1 MIPYGDIPLVSCR
14 GLQFKWPGSDATLK
28 MDDFCVAPG
37 ERMFLCGP
45 SGSGKSTLLGLLSG
59 VLRATSGEVT
69 ILGVPFSTLS
79 APRRDHFRAEHLGY
93 IFQQFN
99 LLPFLSPVENVLLGC
114 TWSRVRAIR
123 AGATRRAQRAE
134 AIRLLDALGLV
145 PQIIERAH
153 TGNLSVGQQQ
163 RVAVARALIGG
174 PQLLIADE
182 PTSALDEDNRDLF
195 LRLLLAECTRHGT
208 GVVFVSH
215 DITLARHFD
224 RAVTLG
230 ERPPSRM
237 VAWL

>member
-1 MIPYGDIPLVSCR
+1 MIPYVDVPLVSCR
-14 GLQFKWPGSDATLK
+14 GLQFRWPGSDATLT
-28 MDDFCVAPG
+28 MDDFSVAPG
-37 ERMFLCGP
+37 ERMFVCGP

-59 VLRATSGEVT
+59 VLRATEGEVT
-69 ILGVPFSTLS
+69 VLGVPFSTLS
-79 APRRDHFRAEHLGY
+79 ASGRDHFRAEHVGY
-93 IFQQFN
+93 VFQQFN

-123 AGATRRAQRAE
+123 AGATRRAQRDE

-145 PQIIERAH
+145 AQIVERSR

-182 PTSALDEDNRDLF
+182 PTSALDTANCEIF

-208 GVVFVSH
+208 GVVLVSH
-215 DITLARHFD
+215 DMNLARHFD
-224 RAVTLG
+224 RAVILG
-230 ERPPSRM
+230 ERPHSRM
-237 VAWL
+237 VTWL

>member
-1 MIPYGDIPLVSCR
+1 
-14 GLQFKWPGSDATLK
+14 
-28 MDDFCVAPG
+28 
-37 ERMFLCGP
+37 
-45 SGSGKSTLLGLLSG
+45 
-59 VLRATSGEVT
+59 
-69 ILGVPFSTLS
+69 
-79 APRRDHFRAEHLGY
+79 
-93 IFQQFN
+93 
-99 LLPFLSPVENVLLGC
+99 
-114 TWSRVRAIR
+114 VRAIR

-215 DITLARHFD
+215 DMNLARHFD

>member
-1 MIPYGDIPLVSCR
+1 MIPYADVPLVSCR
-14 GLQFKWPGSDATLK
+14 GLQFTWPGSDATLT
-28 MDDFCVAPG
+28 MDDFTVAPG
-37 ERMFLCGP
+37 ERMFVCGP

-59 VLRATSGEVT
+59 VLRATHGEVT
-69 ILGVPFSTLS
+69 VLGVPFSSLS
-79 APRRDHFRAEHLGY
+79 ASGRDRFRAEHIGY
-93 IFQQFN
+93 VFQQFN
-99 LLPFLSPVENVLLGC
+99 LLPFLNPVENVLLGC

-123 AGATRRAQRAE
+123 AGATRRAQRDE
-134 AIRLLDALGLV
+134 ALRLLAALGLV
-145 PQIIERAH
+145 AQVVERSP

-182 PTSALDEDNRDLF
+182 PTSALDTTHCEIF

-215 DITLARHFD
+215 DMDLARHFD
-224 RAVTLG
+224 RAVMLG

>member
-1 MIPYGDIPLVSCR
+1 
-14 GLQFKWPGSDATLK
+14 
-28 MDDFCVAPG
+28 
-37 ERMFLCGP
+37 MFVCGP

-59 VLRATSGEVT
+59 VLQATSGEVSV
-69 ILGVPFSTLS
+69 LGVSFSTLS
-79 APRRDHFRAEHLGY
+79 ASRRDHFRAEHLGY

-114 TWSRVRAIR
+114 AWSRVRAIR
-123 AGATRRAQRAE
+123 AGATQTAQRDE
-134 AIRLLDALGLV
+134 AIRLLGALGLSA
-145 PQIIERAH
+145 QIVERSR

-163 RVAVARALIGG
+163 RVAAARALIGG
-174 PQLLIADE
+174 PRLLIADE
-182 PTSALDEDNRDLF
+182 PTSALDTDNRDVF
-195 LRLLLAECTRHGT
+195 LRLLLTECMRHGT

-215 DITLARHFD
+215 DMNLAPHFD

>member
-1 MIPYGDIPLVSCR
+1 MIPYGEVSLVSCR
-14 GLQFKWPGSDATLK
+14 ALQFAWPGSDATLT
-28 MDDFCVAPG
+28 MDDFAVAPG

-69 ILGVPFSTLS
+69 VLGVPLSTLS
-79 APRRDHFRAEHLGY
+79 ASQRDRLRAEQIGY

-114 TWSRVRAIR
+114 AWSTVRAKR
-123 AGATRRAQRAE
+123 AGATHQEQRSE
-134 AIRLLDALGLV
+134 ATRLLDALGLV
-145 PQIIERAH
+145 PQLVERTA

-163 RVAVARALIGG
+163 RVAAARALIGG
-174 PQLLIADE
+174 PPLLVADE
-182 PTSALDEDNRDLF
+182 PTSALDADNRDAF

-215 DITLARHFD
+215 DMNLARHFD
-224 RAVTLG
+224 RAVALG
-230 ERPPSRM
+230 DCAPAQM
-237 VAWL
+237 VA

>member
-1 MIPYGDIPLVSCR
+1 MIPYGDAPLVSCR
-14 GLQFKWPGSDATLK
+14 GLQFKWPGSEAMLT
-28 MDDFCVAPG
+28 MDDFAVAPG

-59 VLRATSGEVT
+59 VLRATHGEVT
-69 ILGVPFSTLS
+69 VLGVPFSTLS
-79 APRRDHFRAEHLGY
+79 APQRDHFRAEHLGY
-93 IFQQFN
+93 VFQQFN

-114 TWSRVRAIR
+114 AWSPARAIR
-123 AGATRRAQRAE
+123 AGTTQQAQRAE
-134 AIRLLDALGLV
+134 AVRLLDSLGLV
-145 PQIIERAH
+145 AQLVERSR

-182 PTSALDEDNRDLF
+182 PTSALDADNRDAF

-215 DITLARHFD
+215 DMNLARHFD
-224 RAVTLG
+224 RAVSLG
-230 ERPPSRM
+230 DRPPSQM
-237 VAWL
+237 VA